1 MEKQLSEKN
10 RIIDF
15 LTTQLVVNS
24 QDISKKRKKNVVTI
38 LLREIALIKIKIMTP
53 YMKKK
58 ESKIYQTTK

>member
-15 LTTQLVVNS
+15 LTTQLVVSS

-58 ESKIYQTTK
+58 VLKNYQTK

>member
-10 RIIDF
+10 RIIGF
-15 LTTQLVVNS
+15 LTTQLIVNS
-24 QDISKKRKKNVVTI
+24 QDVSKKKKKAVTT

-58 ESKIYQTTK
+58 ESKICQTTK

>member
-58 ESKIYQTTK
+58 ESKIYQTTN

>member
-1 MEKQLSEKN
+1 MEKQLSQKN

-58 ESKIYQTTK
+58 VLKNYQTK

>member
-58 ESKIYQTTK
+58 VLKNYQTK

>member
-15 LTTQLVVNS
+15 LTTQLVVSS

>member
-58 ESKIYQTTK
+58 ESNIYQTTK

>member
-24 QDISKKRKKNVVTI
+24 QDISKKRKQNVVTI

>member
-58 ESKIYQTTK
+58 ESKIYQTK

>member
-24 QDISKKRKKNVVTI
+24 QDISKKRKK
-38 LLREIALIKIKIMTP
+38 MSSQ
-53 YMKKK
+53 Y
-58 ESKIYQTTK
+58 Y

>member
-24 QDISKKRKKNVVTI
+24 QGISKKRKKNVVTI

>member
-38 LLREIALIKIKIMTP
+38 LLREIALIKIKIITP